1 MPPTHSIVISASRRT
16 DIPAFFMPWFM
27 QGIARGEF
35 EVTHPFTRRVA
46 RVVATAPPVHT
57 IVFWSKNFGPF
68 LEGGYGRRLHELGY
82 HLYFQFTVNSR
93 HLLIEP
99 HLPGL
104 DRRIEQIQ
112 RLCDQFGPAAVNWRF
127 DPICFYRSRK
137 TGLGSNLEDIDRI
150 AEAAAAAGIRRC
162 TTSFMDVYAKI
173 AKRTARRP
181 GFDFVDPSFEEKIAL
196 LLALEGRLATRG
208 IELCTCC
215 ESELLSAL
223 PAHSTIRAAACIP
236 SARLMQLYGGH
247 LSLRRDSGQ
256 RVKAGCECRASVDVG
271 SYDRHRCRH
280 NCLYCYARPAL
291 DHAGSKQEWIR

>member
-35 EVTHPFTRRVA
+35 EVTHPFTRRVS

-93 HLLIEP
+93 HLLLEP

-181 GFDFVDPSFEEKIAL
+181 GFDFVDPSFEEKIATVAGVGGPAGRPGHRALHLLRERASERSSRSFQDPRRSLHSQRTAHGALRRPSIVAARQRTAGQGRLRMPGIGGCRILRSPPLSTQLSL
-196 LLALEGRLATRG
+196 LL
-208 IELCTCC
+208 
-215 ESELLSAL
+215 
-223 PAHSTIRAAACIP
+223 
-236 SARLMQLYGGH
+236 
-247 LSLRRDSGQ
+247 
-256 RVKAGCECRASVDVG
+256 
-271 SYDRHRCRH
+271 
-280 NCLYCYARPAL
+280 RPA
-291 DHAGSKQEWIR
+291 GP

>member
-1 MPPTHSIVISASRRT
+1 VLHTHSIVISASRRT

-35 EVTHPFTRRVA
+35 EVAHPFTRRVS
-46 RVVATAPPVHT
+46 RVAATVPPVHT

-68 LEGGYGRRLHELGY
+68 LEGGYGRRLQEMGY
-82 HLYFQFTVNSR
+82 HLYFQFTLNPQN
-93 HLLIEP
+93 LLIEP

-104 DRRIEQIQ
+104 DRRIEQFQ

-127 DPICFYRSRK
+127 DPICFYRFRGD
-137 TGLGSNLEDIDRI
+137 GLRNNVVDIDRI
-150 AEAAAAAGIRRC
+150 AEAAAVAGIRGC
-162 TTSFMDVYAKI
+162 TTSFMDLYAKI

-181 GFDFVDPSFEEKIAL
+181 GFDFVDPSPEEKINL
-196 LLALEGRLATRG
+196 LLTLESRMAAHG
-208 IELCTCC
+208 IGLFTCC

-223 PAHSTIRAAACIP
+223 PAHSKIRAGACIA
-236 SARLMQLYGGH
+236 SARLMELYGGN
-247 LSLRRDSGQ
+247 LSLARDSGQ

-280 NCLYCYARPAL
+280 NCLYCYARPA
-291 DHAGSKQEWIR
+291 DGQAIP